1 MTKDHCFFFIQQS
14 LKSLK
19 ERLKVEEKEAVAE
32 MERKCQ
38 RESEERVNE
47 ICIKHKSEIKE
58 MEGKIET
65 EKEEKRNIISEM
77 EKIKE
82 SKLKIEERLKIVAE
96 SFQNFIETTKG
107 FEGGQSD
114 FLIPNV
120 LRDVLDS

>member
-1 MTKDHCFFFIQQS
+1 MIHFFIQQS

-19 ERLKVEEKEAVAE
+19 ERLKAEEKEAVAE
-32 MERKCQ
+32 MERKCEK
-38 RESEERVNE
+38 ESQERVNE
-47 ICIKHKSEIKE
+47 ICTKHKGEIKE
-58 MEGKIET
+58 MEGKIEI
-65 EKEEKRNIISEM
+65 EKKEKKEIISEM
-77 EKIKE
+77 EKMKK

-107 FEGGQSD
+107 FKEGQAD